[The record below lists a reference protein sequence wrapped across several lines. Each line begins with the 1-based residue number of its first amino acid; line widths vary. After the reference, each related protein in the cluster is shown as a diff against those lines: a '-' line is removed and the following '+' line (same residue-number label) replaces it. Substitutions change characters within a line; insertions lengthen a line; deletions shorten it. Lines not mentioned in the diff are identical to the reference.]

1 MGMIL
6 APQFIGMMGGAA
18 ATSYSYA
25 LFTWGTGTGG
35 ATGHGDTTHRSVP
48 VQVGVQVDWTGNIA
62 CVYQGMLAIK
72 SNGTLWA
79 WGKGNVG
86 QLGLGNSTA
95 YSSPMQVGNDSNWAK
110 VKGGSQFTIATKTD
124 GTLWGWG
131 DGAEG
136 ATGHGNTTDY
146 NSPVQIGELTDWSD
160 ISAANNR
167 TCVAIKTDGTL
178 WAWGK
183 NDNGQIGDGSAIGRK
198 SPVQVGDLTTWSK
211 AVTEGELTLA
221 INTSGELFAWGI
233 NNRGQHGQGDTTA
246 RSSPVKVGSLTT
258 WAECHSHGSS
268 TYGRGFGIKTDGTL
282 WGWGDGYAGALGL
295 GNQTDYSSPVQV
307 GSLTDWSKFP
317 IDAELSTAM
326 SVIKTDGTMWTWG
339 NGLVGSLGL
348 GNTTKYSSP
357 VQIGSGDDWSSR
369 SMGGYQQ
376 AGLRKINNNAG
387 YALWTWGVGSFGST
401 GHNDTVA
408 RSSPTQLGTLNEWSK
423 YIATVY
429 KGMLGLKVDGTLWAW
444 GKNNDGQLGLG
455 NTTTFSSPMQV
466 GNDGNWAKVKGGT
479 TFTIATKTDGTLWGW
494 GNGNNGATGH
504 GNTTDY
510 SVPIQVGSLTD
521 WSDISVASNY
531 TTVAVKTDGTL
542 WAWGKNDNG
551 QIGDGSTTARSSP
564 VQIGSLTTWS
574 KAVTEGETT
583 LALNTG
589 GEIFGWGRNNRG
601 QAGLGDTVKTSS
613 PVQIGSLTNW
623 ADIATMGSSTYGN
636 GFAINTD
643 GELFSWGDGYAG
655 TTGQGNATDYSSP
668 VQVGTLTDWASLPL
682 DTQTTN
688 EMTAIKTDGTLWGWG
703 KNSSGRIGIGNT
715 TKYSSPVQVGSGGG
729 WASSSIG
736 TGLQASLRR
745 PTVADGTTSGYLF
758 ASGDN
763 NLSSIPRLGN
773 NNTTDYSTPTQVG
786 TTGSGLKNNWT
797 EVAGY
802 SGGAGVNTAG
812 ELWTWGHN
820 SHGQVGDGTTTHRS
834 FPVQVGS
841 LTTWSKVAETGSSF
855 HAIKTDGTLWAW
867 GRNSNG
873 QLGDNTATNRS
884 SPIQVGGLTTWSF
897 INGGAK
903 HFAGIKT
910 DGTLWV
916 NGHGIS
922 GELGLGDTAARSS
935 PVQVGSLTDW
945 SKVKMGNGTT
955 AAIKTDG
962 TLWTWGEGGDGQ
974 LGDDTAVDRSSP
986 VKVGTLTNWSEIA
999 VCTQSVSAIKTD
1011 GTLWTWGNYASGQL
1025 GDGST
1030 AKRSSPAQVGTLTD
1044 WSKLNV
1050 VHNQNAHA
1058 AIKTDGTLWMW
1069 GMDNSGSIPNGV
1081 VQNESSPVQVEH
1093 HTDWLMVSGGQN
1105 RMWGI
1110 RKAYQ

>member
-1 MGMIL
+1 MIL

-317 IDAELSTAM
+317 IDAELSTSM

-339 NGLVGSLGL
+339 RNLVGSLGL

-387 YALWTWGVGSFGST
+387 YALWTWGLGTSGSG
-401 GHNDTVA
+401 GHGNTTTY
-408 RSSPTQLGTLNEWSK
+408 SSPVIVGTLNEWSM
-423 YIATVY
+423 IA
-429 KGMLGLKVDGTLWAW
+429 
-444 GKNNDGQLGLG
+444 G
-455 NTTTFSSPMQV
+455 NYNACH
-466 GNDGNWAKVKGGT
+466 GIKA
-479 TFTIATKTDGTLWGW
+479 DGTLWGW
-494 GNGNNGATGH
+494 GDNSPSGTLGLGDATDRSSPTQAGNDNNWSLVDGGSQNTVALRTDGTIWSWGEGTNGRLGH

-510 SVPIQVGSLTD
+510 
-521 WSDISVASNY
+521 N
-531 TTVAVKTDGTL
+531 
-542 WAWGKNDNG
+542 
-551 QIGDGSTTARSSP
+551 SP
-564 VQIGSLTTWS
+564 VQIGSLTTWAHINCWNNGAH
-574 KAVTEGETT
+574 AV
-583 LALNTG
+583 
-589 GEIFGWGRNNRG
+589 
-601 QAGLGDTVKTSS
+601 
-613 PVQIGSLTNW
+613 
-623 ADIATMGSSTYGN
+623 
-636 GFAINTD
+636 
-643 GELFSWGDGYAG
+643 
-655 TTGQGNATDYSSP
+655 
-668 VQVGTLTDWASLPL
+668 
-682 DTQTTN
+682 
-688 EMTAIKTDGTLWGWG
+688 KTDGTLWGWG
-703 KNSSGRIGIGNT
+703 VQSAGTVGDGTTTTRSSPVQIGLLTNWSKTAHSNGCTIAIKTDGTIWGWGRNAKGSIGDDTAVNKSSPVQIGLLTTWSKVFANDSTYDSIFGIKTNGELWAWGAGYAGALGLGDTANRSSPVQVGSLTGWSEVVNFSGGNNSTLAVKTNGTLWAWGDNNSGELGLRNT
-715 TKYSSPVQVGSGGG
+715 TVYSSPVQVGSGGG
-729 WASSSIG
+729 WISPI
-736 TGLQASLRR
+736 R
-745 PTVADGTTSGYLF
+745 F
-758 ASGDN
+758 
-763 NLSSIPRLGN
+763 
-773 NNTTDYSTPTQVG
+773 
-786 TTGSGLKNNWT
+786 
-797 EVAGY
+797 
-802 SGGAGVNTAG
+802 GAG
-812 ELWTWGHN
+812 
-820 SHGQVGDGTTTHRS
+820 
-834 FPVQVGS
+834 
-841 LTTWSKVAETGSSF
+841 
-855 HAIKTDGTLWAW
+855 
-867 GRNSNG
+867 
-873 QLGDNTATNRS
+873 
-884 SPIQVGGLTTWSF
+884 
-897 INGGAK
+897 
-903 HFAGIKT
+903 
-910 DGTLWV
+910 
-916 NGHGIS
+916 
-922 GELGLGDTAARSS
+922 
-935 PVQVGSLTDW
+935 
-945 SKVKMGNGTT
+945 
-955 AAIKTDG
+955 
-962 TLWTWGEGGDGQ
+962 
-974 LGDDTAVDRSSP
+974 
-986 VKVGTLTNWSEIA
+986 
-999 VCTQSVSAIKTD
+999 
-1011 GTLWTWGNYASGQL
+1011 
-1025 GDGST
+1025 
-1030 AKRSSPAQVGTLTD
+1030 
-1044 WSKLNV
+1044 
-1050 VHNQNAHA
+1050 
-1058 AIKTDGTLWMW
+1058 
-1069 GMDNSGSIPNGV
+1069 
-1081 VQNESSPVQVEH
+1081 
-1093 HTDWLMVSGGQN
+1093 
-1105 RMWGI
+1105 
-1110 RKAYQ
+1110 

>member
-1 MGMIL
+1 MIL

-317 IDAELSTAM
+317 IDAELSTSM

-339 NGLVGSLGL
+339 RNLVGSLGL

-745 PTVADGTTSGYLF
+745 PTIAAGTTSGYLF
-758 ASGDN
+758 GMGAGLN
-763 NLSSIPRLGN
+763 GKIGLGN
-773 NNTTDYSTPTQVG
+773 TTNFSVPMQVG
-786 TTGSGLKNNWT
+786 GLNTWAYVSSPHEASCGVSTGGT
-797 EVAGY
+797 
-802 SGGAGVNTAG
+802 
-812 ELWTWGHN
+812 LWTWGYNTRGALGLGDTTARSSPVQVGELTTWSKATLWGN
-820 SHGQVGDGTTTHRS
+820 SHLMALKTDGTLWTAGRNDKGQLGIGTTTNNSSPVQVGDLTTWSEILGVQRASIAVKTDGTLWSWGYNANGKLGLNNTTNYS
-834 FPVQVGS
+834 SPVQVGSLTNWSTLGGGGDHARAIKTDGTMWGWGLNTNGVLGDGTAVTRSSPVQIGS
-841 LTTWSKVAETGSSF
+841 LTTWSKVGSCVTSSF
-855 HAIKTDGTLWAW
+855 AIKTDGTLWAW
-867 GRNSNG
+867 GKNNVG
-873 QLGDNTATNRS
+873 QA
-884 SPIQVGGLTTWSF
+884 
-897 INGGAK
+897 
-903 HFAGIKT
+903 
-910 DGTLWV
+910 
-916 NGHGIS
+916 
-922 GELGLGDTAARSS
+922 GLGNTTVYSS
-935 PVQVGSLTDW
+935 PVQVGTLTDW
-945 SKVKMGNGTT
+945 SSVSKSGSTDTMV
-955 AAIKTDG
+955 AIKTDG
-962 TLWTWGEGGDGQ
+962 TLWGWGDN
-974 LGDDTAVDRSSP
+974 
-986 VKVGTLTNWSEIA
+986 TNGCIGS
-999 VCTQSVSAIKTD
+999 
-1011 GTLWTWGNYASGQL
+1011 GNTTSY
-1025 GDGST
+1025 
-1030 AKRSSPAQVGTLTD
+1030 
-1044 WSKLNV
+1044 
-1050 VHNQNAHA
+1050 
-1058 AIKTDGTLWMW
+1058 
-1069 GMDNSGSIPNGV
+1069 
-1081 VQNESSPVQVEH
+1081 SSPVQIEH
-1093 HTDWLMVSGGQN
+1093 HNDWAQITFGANNTL
-1105 RMWGI
+1105 GI